1 MSHSGSIAGTIT
13 CQETG
18 ATKPLQHYLYPS
30 EARMSSIVRVIH
42 AELHEHKTDSAPFQ
56 IAVSA
61 LAMDSIG
68 SVFDLALDFRVQSE
82 EIARETIDDMFPGA
96 LHVVNGEFTC
106 LEGGYW
112 TLHNPEYDF
121 VDEDKRKGLNR
132 AFVENHEKQFTENRW
147 LPEQHVG
154 KLLHTA
160 VTSTLKILVD
170 LATDSEN
177 IEAVQQVFEASN
189 GRLSFGKGRASGDD
203 RAVVAAEA
211 ALASCA
217 PEIHDYQTVTAMAV
231 LCNVSCDVTVDEYE
245 AAINKILG
253 RFNEEILVTSTI
265 STCESLVNR
274 FEVTLLVGG

>member
-1 MSHSGSIAGTIT
+1 MSHSGSISGTIT

-121 VDEDKRKGLNR
+121 RSE
-132 AFVENHEKQFTENRW
+132 E
-147 LPEQHVG
+147 
-154 KLLHTA
+154 HT
-160 VTSTLKILVD
+160 
-170 LATDSEN
+170 SEL
-177 IEAVQQVFEASN
+177 QSRQGS
-189 GRLSFGKGRASGDD
+189 
-203 RAVVAAEA
+203 
-211 ALASCA
+211 
-217 PEIHDYQTVTAMAV
+217 
-231 LCNVSCDVTVDEYE
+231 
-245 AAINKILG
+245 
-253 RFNEEILVTSTI
+253 
-265 STCESLVNR
+265 
-274 FEVTLLVGG
+274 